1 MSDSAFPELVLR
13 AADDFHIHL
22 RNDDERTPP
31 SIRAVTNGGVVRV
44 MVMPNTDP
52 AIANGED
59 AYLYKKYLR
68 DLGAPFT
75 IHTTIKLTPSTTP
88 DDIETA
94 ANSGVLA
101 GKQYPLGVTTNSQ
114 DGVEDV
120 KAMYP
125 IYEAMAENDMVLS
138 LHGEVPE
145 VFVMDAETAFL
156 EKLIAIHRNF
166 PRLRIVLEHIT
177 TRAAVDVVSEMS
189 DRVAATITDH
199 HLAITLHDIAGTELK
214 PHLFC
219 KPLAKRPEDL
229 KALNEVVRAGH
240 PRFFSGTDSAPHLIG
255 DKECASGCAGV
266 FNSAYHLQFMA
277 THFAE
282 HNMLNRL
289 EDFTSKFGAEFYQLP
304 LNEQQV
310 LLKPKPCE
318 VPREIGGIVPFMAGQ
333 TLRYSLSWL
342 S

>member
-1 MSDSAFPELVLR
+1 MSNSAFPELTLR

-22 RNDDERTPP
+22 RNDEERTPAA
-31 SIRAVTNGGVVRV
+31 IRAVTSGGVSRV

-52 AIANGED
+52 AIATGED
-59 AYLYKKYLR
+59 AHLYKKYLR
-68 DLGAPFT
+68 ELGAPFT
-75 IHTTIKLTPSTTP
+75 IHTTIKLTQATKPE
-88 DDIETA
+88 DIEA
-94 ANSGVLA
+94 AAMSGVLA

-114 DGVEDV
+114 DGVSDV

-125 IYEAMAENDMVLS
+125 VYQAMADHDMVLS
-138 LHGEVPE
+138 LHGEVPD

-156 EKLIAIHRNF
+156 EKLIEIHRNF
-166 PRLRIVLEHIT
+166 PHLRIVLEHIT
-177 TRAAVDVVSEMS
+177 TSAAIDVVSEMS
-189 DRVAATITDH
+189 DKVAATITDH

-219 KPLAKRPEDL
+219 KPLAKRPEDR
-229 KALNEVVRAGH
+229 KALNEVVRSGH
-240 PRFFSGTDSAPHLIG
+240 PRFFSGTDSAPHLRK

-266 FNSAYHLQFMA
+266 FNSAYHMQFLA

-282 HNMLNRL
+282 QNMLNRL

-304 LNEQQV
+304 LNETQI
-310 LLKPKPCE
+310 LLKPKPWE
-318 VPREIGGIVPFMAGQ
+318 VPKVIDGLVPFKAGE
-333 TLRYSLSWL
+333 TLRYSLSW